1 VFKGKRINEV
11 CDENGTQSEEN
22 MKSWF
27 HYFKPTGFIF
37 LVLAAL
43 ALGIAGCASGG
54 SSSTGSTY
62 TSAVDEGDVVVSLTD
77 AAGDF
82 SSYTVDVL
90 SLNLTKANG
99 AEVATLPLSTRIDF
113 AQYTEMTEFL
123 TAATVPTGTYMA
135 ATMTLDYRNA
145 DIWVE
150 NSIGENVQVTDIVD
164 ENGDPVTTLEVTVQL
179 EDRNRL
185 VIAPGIP
192 AHLMIDF
199 DLQASNQVEFGDP
212 TAVVLT
218 VDPFLVADVNR
229 TYPDRIHRIRGLLD
243 DVNLS
248 ESSFSVILR
257 PFYCALNDS
266 HRLFGIRDV
275 MTDDE
280 TVFHIDGDT
289 YEGGDGLEALDNL
302 NYLEPVVALG
312 SLKFH
317 PLRFE
322 AWEVYAGTSVPG
334 AGLDVVSG
342 WVTQRT
348 GDTLTVKGASL
359 IRSGSTVVFND
370 EVTVLVAESTVVTRQ
385 VSSTIY
391 SKDDISIGQHI
402 TAFGT
407 LTGTGPENLEMDATE
422 GMVRMMLTTV
432 RGTVVSVDQEDP
444 DVQLTLDLQSIG
456 KFRVGNFDF
465 TGTGTAPEFDA
476 DPTDYEI
483 FTGTLNL
490 SEVTADT
497 PVKLKG
503 FAEPFG
509 MAPPDF
515 SAFTLIDVADLK
527 AFIRVNWFPPTYSP
541 FTDLSDEGLAIN
553 LEGTGLLHYL
563 VRGSVVTN
571 LLDLAEAP
579 VIAPDEDGHGLYI
592 LKYNR
597 VTEIHTIFEDFTARI
612 EELLEEGYSVRKLSA
627 RGYFDDSEII
637 LTADVIEIQL
647 SMLP

>member
-1 VFKGKRINEV
+1 
-11 CDENGTQSEEN
+11 

-27 HYFKPTGFIF
+27 HHSKSAGLIF
-37 LVLAAL
+37 VVLAAL

-77 AAGDF
+77 AVGDF

-123 TAATVPTGTYMA
+123 TAATVPTGTYVA

-145 DIWVE
+145 EIWVE
-150 NSIGENVQVTDIVD
+150 NSGGDNVQVTDIID
-164 ENGDPVTTLEVTVQL
+164 EDGDPVTTLEVTVQL

-199 DLQASNQVEFGDP
+199 DLQASNQVNFDDP
-212 TAVVLT
+212 ASVALT
-218 VDPFLVADVNR
+218 VDPFLVADVDR
-229 TYPDRIHRIRGLLD
+229 TYPDKIHRIRGLLD

-248 ESSFSVILR
+248 ESYFSVILR

-275 MTDDE
+275 MTDDD

-289 YEGGDGLEALDNL
+289 YEGGDGLAALDGL
-302 NYLEPVVALG
+302 SYLEPVVALG

-334 AGLDVVSG
+334 AGLDAVSG
-342 WVTQRT
+342 WVTRRT

-359 IRSGSTVVFND
+359 IRSGSTFVFND
-370 EVTVLVAESTVVTRQ
+370 EVTVQVAESTVVTRQ
-385 VSSTIY
+385 VSSTTY

-432 RGTVVSVDQEDP
+432 RGTVVSVDEEDP

-465 TGTGTAPEFDA
+465 AGTGPAPEYDA
-476 DPTDYEI
+476 DPANYEI

-490 SEVTADT
+490 SEVATDT

-515 SAFTLIDVADLK
+515 AAFTLTDVADLK
-527 AFIRVNWFPPTYSP
+527 AFIRINWFPPTYSP
-541 FTDLSDEGLAIN
+541 FTDLSGEGLAVN

-563 VRGSVVTN
+563 VRGSVVTD
-571 LLDLAEAP
+571 LFDLAEAP
-579 VIAPDEDGHGLYI
+579 MIAPDEDGRGLYI

-597 VTEIHTIFEDFTARI
+597 VTEIHTTFENFVSRI
-612 EELLEEGYSVRKLSA
+612 EELLEEGYAARKVSA
-627 RGYFDDSEII
+627 RGYFDDSEIV
-637 LTADVIEIQL
+637 LKADVIEIQL